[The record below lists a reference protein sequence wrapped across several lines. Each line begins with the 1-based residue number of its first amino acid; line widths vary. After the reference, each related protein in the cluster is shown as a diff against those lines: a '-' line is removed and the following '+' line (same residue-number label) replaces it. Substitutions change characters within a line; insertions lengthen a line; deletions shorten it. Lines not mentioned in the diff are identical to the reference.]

1 MEKQDLQ
8 VIQKRIGYNF
18 RNAALLIQAFVRKS
32 YTQEHGGE
40 NNEVLEQIGDR
51 GLDMSVERA
60 LVCNYGSVSGE
71 TGEFCCEL
79 SEGELTD
86 LKALLVRRE
95 TLSARIDE
103 LDFARFLIMG
113 HGDTLLDVQN
123 AASVKED
130 LFEAIIGAVA
140 IDSSWDWNA
149 IDRCVKTMLV
159 LPRTLTAAKH
169 MALKKKKPIRVA
181 IANPNKD
188 EAINQLET
196 LYRRGYFALPVYE
209 FTKKVECGR
218 DKWNVVCSIKE
229 YRQKFGAEDFSKTEA
244 KKTAAFAMLKFVL
257 NSGANDFR

>member
-18 RNAALLIQAFVRKS
+18 RNAALLRQAFVRKS

-149 IDRCVKTMLV
+149 ICSCVKTMLD

-196 LYRRGYFALPVYE
+196 LCRRGYFALPVYE

-244 KKTAAFAMLKFVL
+244 KKTAAFAMLKYVL
-257 NSGANDFR
+257 NFGANDFR